1 MNHICPNTLALAQY
15 VRSIDNMLVW
25 IEELST
31 SINPIALY
39 DLISI
44 QWNLKFSSP
53 KKKKNIIPQKPF
65 VLVLALSI
73 ISSLQFF
80 MNFYSHTI
88 TILPSFYFLFFP
100 SIFMYKNVDILK
112 MCLNVKNIFNHLFYI
127 YTHTY
132 TYKDLNLQSWRLR

>member
-15 VRSIDNMLVW
+15 VHSIDNMLVW

-31 SINPIALY
+31 SINQIALY

-53 KKKKNIIPQKPF
+53 KKKKKKNIRQKPF

-80 MNFYSHTI
+80 ITQSQFY
-88 TILPSFYFLFFP
+88 LLFFFFS